1 VSSTLVPEE
10 IAMHHTATQYERA
23 RTFHALHATGQPLQ
37 LANAWDATSARVLAA
52 AGAPAIG
59 TTSFGVALNHGVW
72 DGEQLPLDEAL
83 AVATAIIDAVE
94 VPVSVDMEAGRG
106 RSPAEVRQSVAAA
119 IACGAVGIN
128 IEDSIPGRQ
137 GALFDASE
145 QAERIAAARA
155 AAEAS
160 GIPIFV
166 NARCD
171 VYFGADIEPDQRVE
185 EVLLRSKS
193 YQVAGADGL
202 FLPGLLDVPTI
213 TALTAQ
219 VELPVNIMVGT
230 GAPPLS
236 ELVGAG
242 VRRLSQ
248 GGEPFLAMAGTL
260 KLLTERYLA
269 GELAPPAEA
278 IGAGVS
284 LLQELVA

>member
-1 VSSTLVPEE
+1 
-10 IAMHHTATQYERA
+10 M
-23 RTFHALHATGQPLQ
+23 
-37 LANAWDATSARVLAA
+37 LAA

-83 AVATAIIDAVE
+83 AVATAIVDAVE

-106 RSPAEVRQSVAAA
+106 RSPAEVQQSVAAV
-119 IACGAVGIN
+119 IASGAVGIN

-137 GALFDASE
+137 APSSTSSE

-171 VYFGADIEPDQRVE
+171 VFFGADIEPDQRVE

-193 YQVAGADGL
+193 YQMAGADGL

-213 TALTAQ
+213 TVAD
-219 VELPVNIMVGT
+219 
-230 GAPPLS
+230 
-236 ELVGAG
+236 GAG
-242 VRRLSQ
+242 GAAGQHHGRHRRAAAVRARRRRRPPPVPGRRAVPGH
-248 GGEPFLAMAGTL
+248 GG
-260 KLLTERYLA
+260 
-269 GELAPPAEA
+269 
-278 IGAGVS
+278 
-284 LLQELVA
+284 

>member
-1 VSSTLVPEE
+1 MNT
-10 IAMHHTATQYERA
+10 TTTQLERA
-23 RTFHALHATGQPLQ
+23 ITFGALHAAGHPLQ

-72 DGEQLPLDEAL
+72 DGERLPLDETL
-83 AVATAIIDAVE
+83 AVAASIVGAVD
-94 VPVSVDMEAGRG
+94 VPVSIDIEAGRG
-106 RSPAEVRQSVAAA
+106 RTPADVEQSVAAV

-128 IEDSIPGRQ
+128 IEDAVPGRP

-155 AAEAS
+155 AADAS
-160 GIPIFV
+160 GIPLFI

-185 EVLLRSKS
+185 EVLLRSKT
-193 YQVAGADGL
+193 YQAAGADGL

-213 TALTAQ
+213 TTLTAQ

-230 GAPPLS
+230 GAPPLA

-260 KLLTERYLA
+260 KMLTERYLA
-269 GELAPPAEA
+269 GELAPPAET
-278 IGAGVS
+278 IGAGAS
-284 LLQELVA
+284 LLQALTA